1 MAMLHKASKLRG
13 AMVQA
18 SDGEVGTVQD
28 LYFDNAEWRVK
39 YLAVKTDA
47 LGADM
52 VLIPPS
58 AIRSPWNSAEVP
70 VAMTREEINRTTPD
84 LLPEDRR
91 LMSSRELNGCHIQ
104 ASDGEI
110 GHVDDVLV
118 DEDSWRIR
126 YLVLDTSN
134 WIGGRSVVVSPRVLT
149 GIDLPDRIVKVD
161 ADREDIRNSP
171 MLDSIDVGPAED
183 APPFAII

>member
-1 MAMLHKASKLRG
+1 MLHKASKLRG
-13 AMVQA
+13 AMVRA

-52 VLIPPS
+52 VLIAPS

-70 VAMTREEINRTTPD
+70 VAMTREEINRSAPEV
-84 LLPEDRR
+84 LPGDRR

-104 ASDGEI
+104 ATDGEI

-134 WIGGRSVVVSPRVLT
+134 WIGGRSVVVAPRVLA
-149 GIDLPDRIVKVD
+149 GVDLSDRIVKVD
-161 ADREDIRNSP
+161 AGREDIRRSP
-171 MLDSIDVGPAED
+171 VLESIEVGPAED

>member
-1 MAMLHKASKLRG
+1 MLHKASKLLG
-13 AMVQA
+13 TMVQA

-28 LYFDNAEWRVK
+28 LYFDNVEWLVK
-39 YLAVKTDA
+39 YLAVKTDT

-52 VLIPPS
+52 ALIAPS

-70 VAMTREEINRTTPD
+70 VAMTREEINRSTPD
-84 LLPEDRR
+84 VLPEDRR

-104 ASDGEI
+104 ATDGEI
-110 GHVDDVLV
+110 GHIDDVLI

-149 GIDLPDRIVKVD
+149 GVDLSERIVKVE
-161 ADREDIRNSP
+161 ADRADIRNSP
-171 MLDSIDVGPAED
+171 VLDSIEVGPGED

>member
-1 MAMLHKASKLRG
+1 MLHKASKLRG
-13 AMVQA
+13 ALVQA

-39 YLAVKTDA
+39 YLAVKTDTV
-47 LGADM
+47 GAEM
-52 VLIPPS
+52 VLIAPS

-70 VAMTREEINRTTPD
+70 VAMTREEISRSTPD
-84 LLPEDRR
+84 ILPSDRR

-104 ASDGEI
+104 ATDGEI

-134 WIGGRSVVVSPRVLT
+134 WIGGRSVVVSPRVLS
-149 GIDLPDRIVKVD
+149 GVNLPERLVKVD
-161 ADREDIRNSP
+161 ADRADIRNSP
-171 MLDSIDVGPAED
+171 VLDSIDLGPAED

>member
-1 MAMLHKASKLRG
+1 MLHKASKLRG
-13 AMVQA
+13 ATVQA

-39 YLAVKTDA
+39 YLAVKTDT
-47 LGADM
+47 LGAEM
-52 VLIPPS
+52 VLIAPS

-84 LLPEDRR
+84 VLPEDRR
-91 LMSSRELNGCHIQ
+91 LMSSNELNGCHIQ
-104 ASDGEI
+104 ATDGEI
-110 GHVDDVLV
+110 GHVDDVLI
-118 DEDSWRIR
+118 DEDSWRVC

-149 GIDLPDRIVKVD
+149 AVDMAERIVKVD
-161 ADREDIRNSP
+161 AGRDDIRRSP
-171 MLDSIDVGPAED
+171 VLDSIEVGPGED

>member
-1 MAMLHKASKLRG
+1 
-13 AMVQA
+13 
-18 SDGEVGTVQD
+18 
-28 LYFDNAEWRVK
+28 
-39 YLAVKTDA
+39 
-47 LGADM
+47 
-52 VLIPPS
+52 
-58 AIRSPWNSAEVP
+58 
-70 VAMTREEINRTTPD
+70 MTREEIGRSAPD
-84 LLPEDRR
+84 VLPEDRR

-104 ASDGEI
+104 AADGEI

-149 GIDLPDRIVKVD
+149 AVNLPERLVKVD
-161 ADREDIRNSP
+161 AGREDIRNSP
-171 MLDSIDVGPAED
+171 ELDSIAVGPAED